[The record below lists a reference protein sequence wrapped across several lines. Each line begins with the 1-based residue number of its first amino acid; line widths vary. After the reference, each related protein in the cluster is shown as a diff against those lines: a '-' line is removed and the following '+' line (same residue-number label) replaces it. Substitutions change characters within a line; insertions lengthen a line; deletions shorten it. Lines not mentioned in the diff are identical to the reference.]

1 MPTANFLGRTDALFT
16 KLREDRVWK
25 ELQTLDG
32 PMDARVRMKFGQGPS
47 AATRDV
53 LCFCSN
59 NYLGLANHP
68 EVVEAGVKA
77 LKDYGAGTASV
88 RFICGTF
95 SPHWELE
102 REIARLMGTESSYS
116 FVSAWTANEAVF
128 PTLCEPGD
136 IIISDEL
143 NHACIIDSIRL
154 ATTIKKGL
162 HKAVYTNNKLEGAH
176 PQDRSLHAALE
187 AAKNNPEVTGQ
198 IWVVTDGVFSMEG
211 SIADLPAM
219 RKLCD
224 QYGAMLVVD
233 DSHGHGVMGKLGRG
247 THEHYG
253 MVEALRSPLP
263 EGGGL
268 EVGGGPLQ
276 STDRAPVSGPNQN
289 PPPSPLPLGGGAS
302 RIDIF
307 TGTLGKALGGGAGGF
322 VAASD
327 QVIQLLIQ
335 RGRPTLFSNA
345 LPVTIAAS
353 ARKAIE
359 IMLREPERV
368 QRLKD
373 NTAYARKKIKEAGFN
388 VLESPTAICPIIVHD
403 TAKAIAMSKRL
414 LELGVFVIGFGYPV
428 VPEGHARLRC
438 QISAAHTTQDIDE
451 LVGALKKL

>member
-1 MPTANFLGRTDALFT
+1 MPSTTAPPQSQRFAARTDVLLAQLERDGLY
-16 KLREDRVWK
+16 KHLRMLES
-25 ELQTLDG
+25 
-32 PMDARVRMKFGQGPS
+32 PMDAAVRIRGYGEC
-47 AATRDV
+47 

-68 EVVEAGVKA
+68 EVVEAGIKG
-77 LKDYGAGTASV
+77 LKDWGAGTASV

-95 SPHWELE
+95 APHEHVE
-102 REIARLMGTESSYS
+102 SQIARLMGTESAYT
-116 FVSAWTANEAVF
+116 FVSAWCAAEALF
-128 PTLCEPGD
+128 PTCCEPGD

-154 ATTIKKGL
+154 AGVIKKGVL
-162 HKAVYTNNKLEGAH
+162 KSLYKNNRLEGEG
-176 PQDRSLHAALE
+176 SLHEALRAAR
-187 AAKNNPEVTGQ
+187 ANPEVTGQ

-224 QYGAMLVVD
+224 EHGALLVVD

-253 MVEALRSPLP
+253 MVA
-263 EGGGL
+263 
-268 EVGGGPLQ
+268 
-276 STDRAPVSGPNQN
+276 
-289 PPPSPLPLGGGAS
+289 PLGSDPSSLRRSVAPTPP
-302 RIDIF
+302 RIDAFI
-307 TGTLGKALGGGAGGF
+307 GTLGKALGGGAGGF
-322 VAASD
+322 LAAD
-327 QVIQLLIQ
+327 KRVIDLIIQ

-345 LPVTIAAS
+345 LPVTVACSAA
-353 ARKAIE
+353 KAIE
-359 IMLREPERV
+359 ILLREPGRV
-368 QRLKD
+368 QKLRD
-373 NTAYARKKIKEAGFN
+373 NVAYARQKIKAAGFN

-438 QISAAHTTQDIDE
+438 QISAAHEKGHIDR
-451 LVGALKKL
+451 LVEALKKL